1 MIIERDTVARV
12 ITTTLAILAFT
23 ACTEERWRADI
34 YPDASNTRQKQFG
47 GEFSTRKDCQQAA
60 ESHLRA
66 IGRWQQGFYECGKNC
81 SGSPVA
87 NADTLWIC
95 KQVVEVRQGVEYV
108 RD

>member
-1 MIIERDTVARV
+1 MITRRVLVA
-12 ITTTLAILAFT
+12 LAIGIVVA
-23 ACTEERWRADI
+23 ACGEERWRADI

-47 GEFSTRKDCQQAA
+47 GEFSTRNDCQIAA

-95 KQVVEVRQGVEYV
+95 EQVVEVRQGIERVSDDH
-108 RD
+108 R

>member
-1 MIIERDTVARV
+1 VA
-12 ITTTLAILAFT
+12 A
-23 ACTEERWRADI
+23 
-34 YPDASNTRQKQFG
+34 
-47 GEFSTRKDCQQAA
+47 QAA
-60 ESHLRA
+60 EAQLRA

-95 KQVVEVRQGVEYV
+95 KQVVEVRQGVENV